1 MPNVQNI
8 RTAARNILFVAA
20 ATFALIF
27 IAAATAAARNRGG
40 DTLRILAIGNSFSDD
55 AMEYLPALLDNLG
68 VENVSLA
75 RLFVPGCS
83 LERHMRMYRDDEAA
97 YQYYRSEAGRN
108 RWVRAAHA
116 VSLRE
121 ALRDGEWDIVVMQQA
136 SGFSGRY
143 ESYQPHLDSLIAVV
157 RRAQPHA
164 RLAWHMTWAY
174 SSGSNHAQFA
184 DYGRDRTQMY
194 NAICGAV
201 LQMLAE
207 HPDTFRYLIPSGPVI
222 ESLRLSEVNNPPM
235 DFTRDGYHMDF
246 GAGRY
251 ALACTWYEVLI
262 RPFTHRSMRGNTLL
276 STWGDMKVDTR
287 MASYCQQAAWRAARD
302 SHRKVFGARA
312 VTRPARIRDA
322 AHADVVSQDMT
333 IQEK

>member
-1 MPNVQNI
+1 MYLARTI
-8 RTAARNILFVAA
+8 RAARNTILAA
-20 ATFALIF
+20 AAMTALLL
-27 IAAATAAARNRGG
+27 AAAMPAAARGKG
-40 DTLRILAIGNSFSDD
+40 ADTLRILAIGNSFSDD

-75 RLFVPGCS
+75 RLFVAGCS
-83 LERHMRMYRDDEAA
+83 LERHMKMYNSDKAA

-108 RWVRAAHA
+108 RWVKAART
-116 VSLRE
+116 VSLRQ
-121 ALRDGEWDIVVMQQA
+121 ALADGEWDIVVMQQA

-143 ESYQPHLDSLIAVV
+143 ESYEPYLDSLIAVV

-174 SSGSNHAQFA
+174 ASGSTHPQFA
-184 DYGRDRTQMY
+184 DYGSDRTQMY
-194 NAICGAV
+194 EEICGAV
-201 LQMLAE
+201 RQMLHE
-207 HPDTFRYLIPSGPVI
+207 HPHTFRYLIPSGAVI

-262 RPFTHRSMRGNTLL
+262 RPFTHRSMRNNSLL
-276 STWGDMKVDTR
+276 SIWGDMKVDGR
-287 MASYCQQAAWRAARD
+287 MASFCQQAAWRAARCPR
-302 SHRKVFGARA
+302 RKVFEARA
-312 VTRPARIRDA
+312 VTIPASARWR
-322 AHADVVSQDMT
+322 AHVDVVTQDMT
-333 IQEK
+333 IYEK